1 MPINDSAGVGVYL
14 IDKSQRASVAIGFR
28 SAGAIEADRGLC
40 NTPTL
45 ISSEA
50 DYVKTFGTPNMERHG
65 LAAMEAFMLAQRQVP
80 QVLTRAKNPLLD
92 GNSRTFGA
100 MSFTMDAVEGLQ
112 LSTSEKANSPKEPS
126 DANTVNLYFKGEGT
140 YCSSVASIENNES
153 PNIVVRMSE
162 PVTKSAYAK
171 EGHSLNVQVYDFDGA
186 SHIDEDREANFAFN
200 PDVAAIVNNEGDL
213 YLDGYTLGNGSG
225 SGVSEG
231 LGKVYITAFVN
242 GRTANLEPFDYSKL
256 HDDTNNGVEDSV
268 VYKYHTYGIYDWF
281 IDAIM
286 GAKTSDGKPII
297 NPKWSEGQGIV
308 YDPCESSG
316 SDSDDSMESGIYRLD
331 ARAMDETKGELG
343 KQELNCFD
351 LSITLTLSVD
361 LDIYELDPSSPNY
374 RKLSRGFYNFPCGS
388 VAIVGSDKDGWKA
401 RFRINTNLYL
411 KNRTEY
417 MYLGEQNKYWASYYN
432 AYLKESYDISLSYD
446 DYDSNY
452 VSMQSDAVMGGSH
465 YLISKSS
472 ETFTNDYSIDYAN
485 SKITNNLH
493 YFDARDIESNTI
505 VLQNKSYAYSQ
516 ALVGLLS
523 DNLTRWRCLATPNLG
538 DVMNPADYLAV
549 ITAAEESTLGLS
561 NIGRA
566 AATDVFGN
574 LTGRHGNRFIADYS
588 QYAYRTLAGKR
599 TAVTMACLVSD
610 LLNTHYNEGMEARP
624 PFGYNYG
631 QISCLKLSQEFSGAE
646 RNMLARQLKINPV
659 IEDGGYFIWDERTSQ
674 LTDTSLSDI
683 HCIISFI
690 WMKFA
695 IYDAMKAFVAEYN
708 DQSTVNR
715 GLAVLNQ
722 LNQTFISRNYIE
734 EGLVSA
740 GRNVIGD
747 EVLRFDYAVRFKG
760 VARFVDVY
768 ITAYSQTQTLAVS
781 LAQEA

>member
-65 LAAMEAFMLAQRQVP
+65 LAAMEAYMLAQRKVP
-80 QVLTRAKNPLLD
+80 QVLTRAKDPELTDNE
-92 GNSRTFGA
+92 TVFGA
-100 MSFTMDAVEGLQ
+100 MKFTVEGGKLIVDTQ
-112 LSTSEKANSPKEPS
+112 TPASKIATPDDNTS
-126 DANTVNLYFKGEGT
+126 VLFFKGEGD
-140 YCSSVASIENNES
+140 YCAKDNQ
-153 PNIVVRMSE
+153 NIVVRFSQ
-162 PVTKSAYAK
+162 PLTQSAYAK
-171 EGHSLNVQVYDFDGA
+171 DGRSFQVQVFDFDGA
-186 SHIDEDREANFAFN
+186 NHIDQDEVGEFAFN
-200 PDVAAIVNNEGDL
+200 PDVASLISPSGEFQLEG
-213 YLDGYTLGNGSG
+213 YEVGGGSG
-225 SGVSEG
+225 SDAGGEG
-231 LGKVYITAFVN
+231 QHPVTITAFVN
-242 GRTANLEPFDYSKL
+242 GRIGKDIFDYSALNDGNTAFGLFDHFAKAITDAKL
-256 HDDTNNGVEDSV
+256 ANGDKV
-268 VYKYHTYGIYDWF
+268 VK
-281 IDAIM
+281 DAWLDYIPYNSSLDA
-286 GAKTSDGKPII
+286 G
-297 NPKWSEGQGIV
+297 
-308 YDPCESSG
+308 SG
-316 SDSDDSMESGIYRLD
+316 SEAEDPYGYYVLDSRE
-331 ARAMDETKGELG
+331 DEETGETG
-343 KQELNCFD
+343 DQYPQQLNCFG
-351 LSITLTLSVD
+351 LSVTLTANV
-361 LDIYELDPSSPNY
+361 ELPISEKDPSDPNY
-374 RKLSRGFYNFPCGS
+374 RKLTRGFYSFPCGS
-388 VAIVGSDKDGWKA
+388 VTVSNKDGAWVAK
-401 RFRINTNLYL
+401 FSISTNLYL
-411 KNRTEY
+411 KNRTAY
-417 MYLGEQNKYWASYYN
+417 MYMGKQNEYWASYYS
-432 AYLKESYDISLSYD
+432 AYCKETFNVSMSYD
-446 DYDSNY
+446 DFDPNY
-452 VSMQSDAVMGGSH
+452 VSMQADAVLGSSR
-465 YLISKSS
+465 YLVPKTS
-472 ETFTNDYSIDYAN
+472 ETFSDYKIDYDKDRLTTKLQYFTGEIVAN
-485 SKITNNLH
+485 SI
-493 YFDARDIESNTI
+493 R
-505 VLQNKSYAYSQ
+505 VQNKSYAYSQ
-516 ALVGLLS
+516 ALVGLLG

-538 DVMNPADYLAV
+538 DVMNPADFLSA

-566 AATDVFGN
+566 ASTDVFGN

-599 TAVTMACLVSD
+599 TAVTLACLVSD
-610 LLNTHYNEGMEARP
+610 LLNTHYNEGIEARP

-734 EGLVSA
+734 EGIVNA
-740 GRNVIGD
+740 DNNVIGD

>member
-65 LAAMEAFMLAQRQVP
+65 LAAMEAYMLAQRKVP

-92 GNSRTFGA
+92 GNSQTFGV
-100 MSFTMDAVEGLQ
+100 MSFTMDDVEGLQ
-112 LSTSEKANSPKEPS
+112 LSSNEKANSPKAPA
-126 DANTVNLYFKGEGT
+126 DPDTVNLYFKGEGT
-140 YCSSVASIENNES
+140 YCSSVANPDS

-162 PVTKSAYAK
+162 PLTKSAYAK
-171 EGHSLNVQVYDFDGA
+171 DGHSLNVQVYDFDGA
-186 SHIDEDREANFAFN
+186 NHIDEDREANFAFN
-200 PDVAAIVNNEGDL
+200 PDITSVVDNEGNL
-213 YLDGYTLGNGSG
+213 YLEGYRLGNGSG
-225 SGVSEG
+225 SDVAEG

-242 GRTANLEPFDYSKL
+242 GRTSNLEPFDYSKL
-256 HDDTNNGVEDSV
+256 HDDTNVDNGSV
-268 VYKYHTYGIYDWF
+268 VYKYHTYGLYDWF

-286 GAKTSDGKPII
+286 GAKTSKGEAII
-297 NPKWSEGQGIV
+297 NPKWTEDQGIV
-308 YDPCESSG
+308 YDPCDSSG
-316 SDSDDSMESGIYRLD
+316 SDNEDSMESGIYRMD
-331 ARAMDETKGELG
+331 ARETDETTGALSR
-343 KQELNCFD
+343 QQLNCFD
-351 LSITLTLSVD
+351 LSVTLTMSVD
-361 LDIYELDPSSPNY
+361 LDIYEDHTIPNY

-388 VAIVGSDKDGWKA
+388 VAIVGSDETGWKA

-417 MYLGEQNKYWASYYN
+417 MYLGDQNEYWASYYN

-452 VSMQSDAVMGGSH
+452 VSMQSDAVMSGSH

-472 ETFTNDYSIDYAN
+472 DTFSNDYSIDYKT

-493 YFDARDIESNTI
+493 YFNAEGIESNAI
-505 VLQNKSYAYSQ
+505 VAQNKSYAYSQ
-516 ALVGLLS
+516 ALVGLLG

-538 DVMNPADYLAV
+538 DVMNPADFLAA

-566 AATDVFGN
+566 ASTDVFGN

-588 QYAYRTLAGKR
+588 QYAYRTLSGKR
-599 TAVTMACLVSD
+599 CAVTLACLVSD
-610 LLNTHYNEGMEARP
+610 LLNTHYNEGIEARP

-659 IEDGGYFIWDERTSQ
+659 IEDGGYYIWEERTSQ

-734 EGLVSA
+734 EGLVNA
-740 GRNVIGD
+740 DKNVIGD

-781 LAQEA
+781 RAQEA

>member
-65 LAAMEAFMLAQRQVP
+65 LAAMEAYMLAQRKVP
-80 QVLTRAKNPLLD
+80 QVLTRAKDPELTDNE
-92 GNSRTFGA
+92 TVFGA
-100 MSFTMDAVEGLQ
+100 MKFTVEGGKLIVDTQ
-112 LSTSEKANSPKEPS
+112 TPASKIATPDDNTS
-126 DANTVNLYFKGEGT
+126 VLFFKGEGD
-140 YCSSVASIENNES
+140 YCAKDNQ
-153 PNIVVRMSE
+153 NIVVRFSQ
-162 PVTKSAYAK
+162 PLTQSAYAK
-171 EGHSLNVQVYDFDGA
+171 DGRSFQVQVFDFDGA
-186 SHIDEDREANFAFN
+186 NHIDQDEVGEFAFN
-200 PDVAAIVNNEGDL
+200 PDVASLISPSGEFQLEG
-213 YLDGYTLGNGSG
+213 YEVGGGSG
-225 SGVSEG
+225 SDAGGEG
-231 LGKVYITAFVN
+231 QHLVTITAFVN
-242 GRTANLEPFDYSKL
+242 GRIGKDIFDYSALNDGGTAFGLFDHFAKAITDAKL
-256 HDDTNNGVEDSV
+256 ATGEKV
-268 VYKYHTYGIYDWF
+268 VK
-281 IDAIM
+281 DAWLDYIPYSSSLDA
-286 GAKTSDGKPII
+286 G
-297 NPKWSEGQGIV
+297 
-308 YDPCESSG
+308 SG
-316 SDSDDSMESGIYRLD
+316 SEAEDPYGYYVLDSRE
-331 ARAMDETKGELG
+331 DEETGERG
-343 KQELNCFD
+343 DQFPQQLNCFG
-351 LSITLTLSVD
+351 LSVTLTANV
-361 LDIYELDPSSPNY
+361 ELPISEKDPSDPNY
-374 RKLSRGFYNFPCGS
+374 RKLTRGFYSFPCGS
-388 VAIVGSDKDGWKA
+388 VTVSNKDGAWVAK
-401 RFRINTNLYL
+401 FSISTNLYL
-411 KNRTEY
+411 KNRTAY
-417 MYLGEQNKYWASYYN
+417 MYMGKQNEYWASYYS
-432 AYLKESYDISLSYD
+432 AYCKETFNVSMSYD
-446 DYDSNY
+446 DFDPNY
-452 VSMQSDAVMGGSH
+452 VSMQADAVLGSSR
-465 YLISKSS
+465 YLVPKTS
-472 ETFTNDYSIDYAN
+472 ETFSDYKIDYDKDRLTTKLQYFTGEIVAN
-485 SKITNNLH
+485 SI
-493 YFDARDIESNTI
+493 R
-505 VLQNKSYAYSQ
+505 VQNKSYAYSQ
-516 ALVGLLS
+516 ALVGLLG

-538 DVMNPADYLAV
+538 DVMNPADFLSA

-566 AATDVFGN
+566 ASTDVFGN

-599 TAVTMACLVSD
+599 TAVTLACLVSD
-610 LLNTHYNEGMEARP
+610 LLNTHYNEGIEARP

-734 EGLVSA
+734 EGIVNA
-740 GRNVIGD
+740 DNNVIGD